1 MQENGCHPYCE
12 SQGGSRVPD
21 QSLEPRCPNQ
31 VHSALPYCRI
41 ICITKT
47 YTNNYRYVYVVART
61 EQYIHTLGKICAPFA
76 KVCSIVQ
83 AKFDLYGTD
92 FMSKSMTFSWDWL
105 GSSAYHHTN
114 LENYHRI
121 FGILARY
128 IDEGKLV
135 PNLNRRLKLN
145 LAGLKEAHQLIES
158 ATTVGKLA
166 LGVDEP
172 GEGAPFT

>member
-1 MQENGCHPYCE
+1 
-12 SQGGSRVPD
+12 
-21 QSLEPRCPNQ
+21 
-31 VHSALPYCRI
+31 
-41 ICITKT
+41 
-47 YTNNYRYVYVVART
+47 VVART
-61 EQYIHTLGKICAPFA
+61 EQYIHALGKICAPFA

-83 AKFDLYGTD
+83 AKFDLYGTE

-105 GSSAYHHTN
+105 GSSAYHRTN

-121 FGILARY
+121 FGTLARY

-166 LGVDEP
+166 LGVDEQ
-172 GEGAPFT
+172 GEGAPFA